1 MSKVVV
7 SVIIHRTVA
16 RKFSIRG
23 LCSSAGGLEIIK
35 LTETPLIHSVSRFK
49 LGGLELCL
57 GGLNPPKPPV
67 ATGQVIQCITISFG
81 VRW

>member
-1 MSKVVV
+1 VSKVVV

-49 LGGLELCL
+49 LGAWSFVW
-57 GGLNPPKPPV
+57 GG
-67 ATGQVIQCITISFG
+67 
-81 VRW
+81 